1 MDTTVKNNSVISM
14 DNIVMDFGA
23 TNALKGVSF
32 NIKHQN
38 IFGLLGPS
46 GAGKTTILKILTG
59 QLKPTSGD
67 AFINGINSKSLN
79 DEIYSKMGLVLD
91 TTGLYDRLSCWQN
104 LSIYADIYNVDKDLI
119 PKSLE
124 EVGLL
129 EERNKAVSKL
139 SKGMKQRLSMARAT
153 LHNPDILFLDEPTS
167 GLDPVIMNQIHDNIL
182 RLRDRGTTIFL
193 TTHNMEEAYKL
204 CGIVALLNEGF
215 IVEMDEPQKLCR
227 KYNDKN
233 EIQVTLKDGRK
244 KVLLNNSE
252 SAGII
257 KELFDKEQVESIHSS
272 EPNLETVFINLTGR
286 GLL

>member
-1 MDTTVKNNSVISM
+1 METTAKKNSVISM
-14 DNIVMDFGA
+14 ENIVMDFGS
-23 TNALKGVSF
+23 TNALKGISF
-32 NIKHQN
+32 NIKPQN

-46 GAGKTTILKILTG
+46 GAGKTTIIKILTG

-67 AFINGINSKSLN
+67 AFINGINSKSLS
-79 DEIYSKMGLVLD
+79 DETYSNMGLVLD
-91 TTGLYDRLSCWQN
+91 TTGLYDRLSCWHN
-104 LSIYADIYNVDKDLI
+104 LSIYADIYNVDKNLI
-119 PKSLE
+119 SKSLE

-129 EERNKAVSKL
+129 EEKNKAVSNL
-139 SKGMKQRLSMARAT
+139 SKGMKQRLSIARAT
-153 LHNPDILFLDEPTS
+153 LHNPEILFLDEPTS
-167 GLDPVIMNQIHDNIL
+167 GLDPVIMNQVHENIL

-204 CGIVALLNEGF
+204 CGIVALLNEGL
-215 IVEMDEPQKLCR
+215 IVEMDEPEKLCR

-233 EIQVTLKDGRK
+233 EIQIILKDGSK

-252 SAGII
+252 SAEVI
-257 KELFDKEQVESIHSS
+257 KELFEEERVESIHSS